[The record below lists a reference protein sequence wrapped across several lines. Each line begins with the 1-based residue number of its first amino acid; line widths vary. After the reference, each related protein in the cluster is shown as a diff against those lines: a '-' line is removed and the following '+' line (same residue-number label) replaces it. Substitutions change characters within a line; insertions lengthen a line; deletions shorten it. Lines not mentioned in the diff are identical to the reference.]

1 MKHATASLR
10 FSLDSNGAAYYQ
22 QLMTQI
28 QQGIVSG
35 ALSMGDKLPSSRALA
50 TTLGVSRSTTSK
62 AYEHLVAE
70 GILLSEEKRGVFVAA
85 QPLARQTRLA
95 TIGVVAENKP
105 QTPEWR
111 FDSGV
116 DVTVFPNKEW
126 AASMRRSWLNPDP
139 GVLQGRYHTG
149 LPDLKVAIVDYLY
162 RVRGMRCSA
171 EQIIVTAGSRDSL
184 ILLHHAL
191 ASLPLPNAMAEASSA
206 CTEVAALSWWLE
218 DPTYPPLR
226 EVLSQQGTLSFL
238 PVDEEGARLPP
249 LASAKTIGGANQQV
263 TNVALLTPNRQYPL
277 GLNMSPSRRQ
287 QWLLKLQSS
296 AENWWFIEDDY
307 DNEFVYQGR
316 VDVPFMQTAALHEGA
331 MDRTFFIGSFSKVLF
346 RGLRLGFIVAP
357 QVHLTHLNETQ
368 RTIGFSASLPIQP
381 AVADFMQR
389 GGFDRHLNRMRRH
402 YRVKRDVLLAL
413 LSEHLSEW
421 CEWQKPQGGMH
432 VLVEIKSTWLGE
444 REEIKWDQKI
454 TQNLVKEGCVLS
466 PLTHHFSISYER
478 QGFILGFSGSS
489 METMRQSINVLKKWF
504 LHNNR

>member
-1 MKHATASLR
+1 MKHASASLR
-10 FSLDSNGAAYYQ
+10 FSLDNHGAAYYQ

-35 ALSMGDKLPSSRALA
+35 ALSVGDKLPSSRALA
-50 TTLGVSRSTTSK
+50 STLGVSRSTTSK

-85 QPLARQTRLA
+85 QPLARQVRHDTAGL
-95 TIGVVAENKP
+95 VAEKEP
-105 QTPEWR
+105 QTQAWR

-116 DVTVFPNKEW
+116 DVAVFPNKEW
-126 AASMRRSWLNPDP
+126 AASMRRSWLNPDS
-139 GVLQGRYHTG
+139 GVLQGKYHTG

-191 ASLPLPNAMAEASSA
+191 ASLPTPNATIAAPSA
-206 CTEVAALSWWLE
+206 HSEVAALSWWLE

-238 PVDEEGARLPP
+238 PIDEEGARLPTV
-249 LASAKTIGGANQQV
+249 LKTKRAKQQA

-331 MDRTFFIGSFSKVLF
+331 MDRTFFMGSFSKVLF

-357 QVHLTHLNETQ
+357 RVYLAHLSDTQ

-402 YRVKRDVLLAL
+402 YRLKRDALLTL
-413 LSEHLSEW
+413 LSEQLSEW

-432 VLVEIKSTWLGE
+432 VLVEIKSTWLGS
-444 REEIKWDQKI
+444 REDIKWDQKI
-454 TQNLVKEGCVLS
+454 TQDLVKEGVVLS

-489 METMRQSINVLKKWF
+489 IETMRQSINVLKKWF
-504 LHNNR
+504 LSHNR